1 MKTHI
6 FENWE
11 VDNPL
16 NIKTL
21 REQAGM
27 TQAELAERAN
37 VDQSAVS
44 RWEIGNTKPRRRQI
58 PIIAKALGVTVEEL
72 LKPAGSDV

>member
-1 MKTHI
+1 M
-6 FENWE
+6 
-11 VDNPL
+11 

-44 RWEIGNTKPRRRQI
+44 RWEIGNTKPRLRQI

-72 LKPAGSDV
+72 LKAAASDVR